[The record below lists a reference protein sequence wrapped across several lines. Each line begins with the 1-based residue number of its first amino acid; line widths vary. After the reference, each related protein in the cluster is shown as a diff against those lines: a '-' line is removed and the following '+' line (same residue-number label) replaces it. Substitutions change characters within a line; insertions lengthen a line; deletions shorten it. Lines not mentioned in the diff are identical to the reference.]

1 MTGQSL
7 VETIDATISHL
18 LGEEET
24 LPSVI
29 SGDLPE
35 DWSLN
40 VNQMV
45 PMRSFA
51 YEHYALNALQL
62 VNYPSGLIHF
72 LLPDFGPIYYLRK
85 PQH

>member
-7 VETIDATISHL
+7 VEANDATVSHL

-24 LPSVI
+24 LPSVM

-35 DWSLN
+35 DWSLD

-45 PMRSFA
+45 SMRSFA
-51 YEHYALNALQL
+51 YEHYALNILQL
-62 VNYPSGLIHF
+62 VNQPSSLIHF
-72 LLPDFGPIYYLRK
+72 LLPDFGAFHYFLK
-85 PQH
+85 SQH